1 MIRAPGKIRNVLVR
15 IYEALAKIQGI
26 DSLLES
32 VSERMVLEST
42 SMGKQT
48 VSRTRAGIAGVVG
61 AVVAFG
67 IAELVHGLYPSV
79 PSILVS
85 IAQRIVELTPGGL
98 VTAGIELLGT
108 ADIPTL
114 IATVLLGTVVITFLL
129 GNLAV
134 RHQALALAG
143 VAVLAAIA
151 IAAALADPFVAT
163 VPTVITIVGALL
175 AGSMVTGLLVRVASL
190 RPMAPPSKE
199 EASLMAEPGSAA
211 SPIMRSREAG
221 SDERIFVGRGG
232 FLLLGGGAA
241 VAGLAAAG
249 MGRLLGGGTVESAA
263 KPKKLNLPEAPEE
276 KQPAGKGGQEEAQ
289 QAKGKAVTHETL
301 PQPPADASI
310 DVPGMPDL
318 ITPAS
323 SFYLIDTALTSP
335 RIDVNNWKLS
345 VKGAVDNPVEFS
357 YKDLLGMPTREADIT
372 LSCVSNTIGGGLV
385 SNGRWTGVLLSDVL
399 EEAGMSRDKITSA
412 SRQLVGRS
420 VDGFT
425 AGFKTDIALDGRN
438 ALVAFGLDGSEL
450 PIKHG
455 YPVRL
460 VIPGLYGYVSA
471 TKWLTEIEL
480 TNWNF
485 DAYWIQRTWSKEGPV
500 KTQSRIDTISDGD
513 NLSAGKNPIG
523 GIAWAPHRGIEKVEV
538 STDSGQT
545 WNIASL
551 AKQLAE
557 DTWRLYVYDWD
568 ATPGDYTVQVRA
580 TDGNGETQTAQEASP
595 HPSGATGYHTIDVT
609 VG

>member
-1 MIRAPGKIRNVLVR
+1 MSK
-15 IYEALAKIQGI
+15 KTQ
-26 DSLLES
+26 S
-32 VSERMVLEST
+32 RM
-42 SMGKQT
+42 
-48 VSRTRAGIAGVVG
+48 RAGIAGVVG

-67 IAELVHGLYPSV
+67 ISELVHGLYSSV
-79 PSILVS
+79 PSIIVS

-98 VTAGIELLGT
+98 VTAGIELLGK

-114 IATVLLGTVVITFLL
+114 IATVLISTVAIAFFL

-134 RHQALALAG
+134 RRPFLALAG
-143 VAVLAAIA
+143 VATLAVIA
-151 IAAALADPFVAT
+151 VVAALADPFVPPA
-163 VPTVITIVGALL
+163 PTVITIAGALL
-175 AGSMVTGLLVRVASL
+175 SGAAITELLLRAAGL
-190 RPMAPPSKE
+190 RAAVVPTEEPPL
-199 EASLMAEPGSAA
+199 AGEPGSAA
-211 SPIMRSREAG
+211 SPVMRSMEAG
-221 SDERIFVGRGG
+221 QDGRMAVGRGG

-249 MGRLLGGGTVESAA
+249 VGRLLGGGTAQSAA
-263 KPKKLNLPEAPEE
+263 KPKKLNLPEAPD
-276 KQPAGKGGQEEAQ
+276 KRQPAAKGKQEDAQ
-289 QAKGKAVTHETL
+289 KGKAVTHETL

-310 DVPGMPDL
+310 EVPGMPKL

-323 SFYLIDTALTSP
+323 TFYLIDTALTSP
-335 RIDVNNWKLS
+335 RIDVNDWTLS
-345 VKGAVDNPVEFS
+345 VKGAVDNPIEFS
-357 YKDLLGMPTREADIT
+357 YKDLLGMSTHEADIT
-372 LSCVSNTIGGGLV
+372 LSCVSNTVGGGLV

-399 EEAGMSRDKITSA
+399 AEAGLSRDKITTA

-425 AGFKTDIALDGRN
+425 TGFKTDIALDGRN
-438 ALVAFGLDGSEL
+438 ALVAFGLNGSEL
-450 PIKHG
+450 PVKHG

-485 DAYWIQRTWSKEGPV
+485 DAYWIQRTWSKEGPI

-513 NLSAGKNPIG
+513 NLSSGKNPIG

-538 STDSGQT
+538 STDGGET
-545 WNIASL
+545 WNTARL
-551 AKQLAE
+551 ATQLAE
-557 DTWRLYVYDWD
+557 DTWRQYVYDWE
-568 ATPGDYTVQVRA
+568 ARSGDYTIQVRA
-580 TDGNGETQTAQEASP
+580 TDGNGETQTASKAPP
-595 HPSGATGYHTIDVT
+595 HPSGATGYHTIDVI

>member
-1 MIRAPGKIRNVLVR
+1 MIRSAEGIRNVLVR
-15 IYEALAKIQGI
+15 ICEAQATIRGI
-26 DSLLES
+26 DSRES
-32 VSERMVLEST
+32 VSQREVLEST
-42 SMGKQT
+42 SMSKKT
-48 VSRTRAGIAGVVG
+48 ESRTRAGIAGVVG

-67 IAELVHGLYPSV
+67 ITELVHGLYSSV

-98 VTAGIELLGT
+98 VTKGIELLGK

-114 IATVLLGTVVITFLL
+114 IVTVIIGTVTIAFLL

-134 RHQALALAG
+134 RRPSLALAG
-143 VAVLAAIA
+143 VAVLAAVA
-151 IAAALADPFVAT
+151 IAAALADPFVAQA
-163 VPTVITIVGALL
+163 PTVITIVGALL
-175 AGSMVTGLLVRVASL
+175 AGAAVSELLLRAAGLRTTVEPAEE
-190 RPMAPPSKE
+190 PPL
-199 EASLMAEPGSAA
+199 AGEPGSAA
-211 SPIMRSREAG
+211 SPVMRSREAG
-221 SDERIFVGRGG
+221 SDERIAVGRGG

-249 MGRLLGGGTVESAA
+249 VGRLLGGGTVKNAVR
-263 KPKKLNLPEAPEE
+263 PKKLNLPEAPDN
-276 KQPAGKGGQEEAQ
+276 KQQAGKGEQEEAQ
-289 QAKGKAVTHETL
+289 KGARKAVTHETL

-318 ITPAS
+318 ITSAS
-323 SFYLIDTALTSP
+323 TFYLIDTALTSP
-335 RIDVNNWKLS
+335 RIDANNWKLS

-372 LSCVSNTIGGGLV
+372 LSCVSNTVGGGLV

-425 AGFKTDIALDGRN
+425 TGFKTDIALDGRN
-438 ALVAFGLDGSEL
+438 ALVAFGLNGSEL
-450 PIKHG
+450 PVQHG

-500 KTQSRIDTISDGD
+500 KTQSRIDTISAGD

-538 STDSGQT
+538 STDGGQT
-545 WNIASL
+545 WNTARL

-557 DTWRLYVYDWD
+557 DTWRQYVYDWE
-568 ATPGDYTVQVRA
+568 ANPGDYTIQVRA
-580 TDGNGETQTAQEASP
+580 TDGNGETQTASKAPP

>member
-1 MIRAPGKIRNVLVR
+1 
-15 IYEALAKIQGI
+15 
-26 DSLLES
+26 
-32 VSERMVLEST
+32 
-42 SMGKQT
+42 MGKKGT
-48 VSRTRAGIAGVVG
+48 VTSRAGIAGVVG

-67 IAELVHGLYPSV
+67 ITELVHGLYSSV

-98 VTAGIELLGT
+98 VTKGIEVLGT

-114 IATVLLGTVVITFLL
+114 ITTVLFGTVVITFLL

-134 RHQALALAG
+134 RHPSLALAG
-143 VAVLAAIA
+143 VGVLAATA

-175 AGSMVTGLLVRVASL
+175 AGAAVSELLLRAAGLRATLEPA
-190 RPMAPPSKE
+190 E
-199 EASLMAEPGSAA
+199 EATLAGEPGSVA
-211 SPIMRSREAG
+211 SPVMRSREAG
-221 SDERIFVGRGG
+221 SDESIAVGRGG
-232 FLLLGGGAA
+232 FLLLAGGAA

-249 MGRLLGGGTVESAA
+249 VGRLLGGGTVKTAVG
-263 KPKKLNLPEAPEE
+263 PKKLNLPEAAQ
-276 KQPAGKGGQEEAQ
+276 KGAGE
-289 QAKGKAVTHETL
+289 AVTHETL
-301 PQPPADASI
+301 PNPPADASI
-310 DVPGMPDL
+310 DVPGMPEL

-323 SFYLIDTALTSP
+323 SFYLIDTELTSP
-335 RIDVNNWKLS
+335 RIDANDWKLS
-345 VKGAVDNPVEFS
+345 VNGAVDNPVEFS

-372 LSCVSNTIGGGLV
+372 LSCVSNTVGGGLV

-399 EEAGMSRDKITSA
+399 EEAGMSRDKITNA

-425 AGFKTDIALDGRN
+425 TGFKTDIALDGRN
-438 ALVAFGLDGSEL
+438 ALVAFGLNGSEL
-450 PIKHG
+450 PVQHG

-485 DAYWIQRTWSKEGPV
+485 DAYWIQRTWSKEGPI
-500 KTQSRIDTISDGD
+500 KTQSRIDTISAGD
-513 NLSAGKNPIG
+513 NLSSGKNPIG

-538 STDSGQT
+538 STDGGET
-545 WNIASL
+545 WNTAQL

-557 DTWRLYVYDWD
+557 DTWRQYVYDWD
-568 ATPGDYTVQVRA
+568 ATPGDHTIQVRA
-580 TDGNGETQTAQEASP
+580 TDGNGETQTAAQAPP
-595 HPSGATGYHTIDVT
+595 HPSGATGYHTLYVT

>member
-1 MIRAPGKIRNVLVR
+1 MIRSAEGIRNVLVR
-15 IYEALAKIQGI
+15 ICEAQATIRGI
-26 DSLLES
+26 DSRES
-32 VSERMVLEST
+32 VSQREVLEST
-42 SMGKQT
+42 SMSKKT
-48 VSRTRAGIAGVVG
+48 ESRTRAGIAGVVG

-67 IAELVHGLYPSV
+67 ITELVHGLYSSV

-98 VTAGIELLGT
+98 VTKGIELLGK

-114 IATVLLGTVVITFLL
+114 IVTVIIGTVTIAFLL

-134 RHQALALAG
+134 RRPSLALAG
-143 VAVLAAIA
+143 VAVLAAVA
-151 IAAALADPFVAT
+151 IAAALADPFVAQA
-163 VPTVITIVGALL
+163 PTVITIVGALL
-175 AGSMVTGLLVRVASL
+175 AGAAVSELLLRAAGLRSTVEPAEE
-190 RPMAPPSKE
+190 PPL
-199 EASLMAEPGSAA
+199 AGEPGSAA
-211 SPIMRSREAG
+211 SPVMRSREAG
-221 SDERIFVGRGG
+221 SDERIAVGRGG

-249 MGRLLGGGTVESAA
+249 VGRLLGGGTVKNAVR
-263 KPKKLNLPEAPEE
+263 PKKLNLPEAPDN
-276 KQPAGKGGQEEAQ
+276 KQQAGKSEQEEAQ
-289 QAKGKAVTHETL
+289 KGARKAVTHETL

-310 DVPGMPDL
+310 DVPGMPKL

-323 SFYLIDTALTSP
+323 TFYLIDTALTSP
-335 RIDVNNWKLS
+335 RIDANNWKLS

-372 LSCVSNTIGGGLV
+372 LSCVSNTVGGGLV

-425 AGFKTDIALDGRN
+425 TGFKTDIALDGRN
-438 ALVAFGLDGSEL
+438 ALVAFGLNGSEL
-450 PIKHG
+450 PVQHG

-500 KTQSRIDTISDGD
+500 KTQSRIDTISAGD

-538 STDSGQT
+538 STDGGQT
-545 WNIASL
+545 WNTARL

-557 DTWRLYVYDWD
+557 DTWRQYVYDWE
-568 ATPGDYTVQVRA
+568 ANPGDYTIQVRA
-580 TDGNGETQTAQEASP
+580 TDGNGETQTASKAPP

>member
-1 MIRAPGKIRNVLVR
+1 
-15 IYEALAKIQGI
+15 
-26 DSLLES
+26 LES
-32 VSERMVLEST
+32 IDMS
-42 SMGKQT
+42 KQT
-48 VSRTRAGIAGVVG
+48 RNRTRAGIAGVVG

-67 IAELVHGLYPSV
+67 ITELVHGLYSPV

-85 IAQRIVELTPGGL
+85 LAQRIVELTPGTL
-98 VTAGIELLGT
+98 VTQGIELLGT

-114 IATVLLGTVVITFLL
+114 IASVLIGTVIFAVLL

-134 RHQALALAG
+134 RYPSLALLG

-151 IAAALADPFVAT
+151 IAAALADPFVEAF
-163 VPTVITIVGALL
+163 PTVVTIVVALL
-175 AGSMVTGLLVRVASL
+175 AGSAVTELLLRAAGLRTTSES
-190 RPMAPPSKE
+190 MG
-199 EASLMAEPGSAA
+199 EALPAGAPGSAD
-211 SPIMRSREAG
+211 SPAVRSREAG
-221 SDERIFVGRGG
+221 SGEGISVGRGG

-241 VAGLAAAG
+241 IAGLAAAG
-249 MGRLLGGGTVESAA
+249 IGRLLAGGTSATAA
-263 KPKKLNLPEAPEE
+263 KPQKLNLPNTPE
-276 KQPAGKGGQEEAQ
+276 KKAAGKGEAQ
-289 QAKGKAVTHETL
+289 KGAGKSVTHETL
-301 PQPPADASI
+301 PKPPADASI

-335 RIDVNNWKLS
+335 RIDANTWKLS
-345 VKGAVDNPVEFS
+345 VKGAVDNPIEFS

-372 LSCVSNTIGGGLV
+372 LSCVSNTVGGGLV

-399 EEAGMSRDKITSA
+399 AEAGMSRDKITNA
-412 SRQLVGRS
+412 SKQLVGHS

-425 AGFKTDIALDGRN
+425 TGFKTDIALDGRN
-438 ALVAFGLDGSEL
+438 ALVAFGLNGSEL

-471 TKWLTEIEL
+471 TKWITEIEL

-500 KTQSRIDTISDGD
+500 KTQSRIDTIKEGD
-513 NLSAGKNPIG
+513 NLSLGKNPIG

-538 STDSGQT
+538 STDGGET
-545 WNIASL
+545 WNTARL

-557 DTWRLYVYDWD
+557 DTWHQYVYDWN
-568 ATPGDYTVQVRA
+568 ATPGDYTIQVRA
-580 TDGNGETQTAQEASP
+580 TDGTGETQTAAEAPP
-595 HPSGATGYHTIDVT
+595 HPSGATGYHTIEVS

>member
-1 MIRAPGKIRNVLVR
+1 MSKNKTPSG
-15 IYEALAKIQGI
+15 
-26 DSLLES
+26 
-32 VSERMVLEST
+32 M
-42 SMGKQT
+42 
-48 VSRTRAGIAGVVG
+48 RAGIAGVVG

-67 IAELVHGLYPSV
+67 IAELVHGLYSSV

-98 VTAGIELLGT
+98 VTAGIELLGK

-114 IATVLLGTVVITFLL
+114 IVTVLLGTVAISFFL

-134 RHQALALAG
+134 RHPSLALAG

-151 IAAALADPFVAT
+151 VAAALADPFVAPA
-163 VPTVITIVGALL
+163 PTIITIAGALL
-175 AGSMVTGLLVRVASL
+175 AGAAVTELLLRAAGLRAAIE
-190 RPMAPPSKE
+190 PAEEPPQ
-199 EASLMAEPGSAA
+199 AGEPGSAA
-211 SPIMRSREAG
+211 SPVARAREAG
-221 SDERIFVGRGG
+221 SDGRIAVGRGG

-249 MGRLLGGGTVESAA
+249 VGRLLGGGTVQSAA
-263 KPKKLNLPEAPEE
+263 RPKKLNLPESPDG
-276 KQPAGKGGQEEAQ
+276 KQPAGKGEADKS
-289 QAKGKAVTHETL
+289 AGKAATHETL

-310 DVPGMPDL
+310 DVPGMPKL

-323 SFYLIDTALTSP
+323 SFYLIDTALSSP
-335 RIDVNNWKLS
+335 RIDVNDWTLS

-357 YKDLLGMPTREADIT
+357 FQDLLGMSTREADIT
-372 LSCVSNTIGGGLV
+372 LSCVSNTVGGGLV

-399 EEAGMSRDKITSA
+399 AEAGMSRDKITTA

-425 AGFKTDIALDGRN
+425 TGFKTDIALDGRN
-438 ALVAFGLDGSEL
+438 ALVAFGLNGSEL
-450 PIKHG
+450 PVKHG

-460 VIPGLYGYVSA
+460 VIPGLYGYISA

-485 DAYWIQRTWSKEGPV
+485 DAYWVQRTWSKEGPI
-500 KTQSRIDTISDGD
+500 KTQSRIDTIRDGD
-513 NLSAGKNPIG
+513 NLSSGKNPIG
-523 GIAWAPHRGIEKVEV
+523 GIAWAPHRGIQKVEV
-538 STDSGQT
+538 STDGGET
-545 WNIASL
+545 WNSARL

-557 DTWRLYVYDWD
+557 DAWRQYVYDWD
-568 ATPGDYTVQVRA
+568 ARPGDYTIQVRA
-580 TDGNGETQTAQEASP
+580 TDGNGQTQTASKAPP

>member
-1 MIRAPGKIRNVLVR
+1 MSK
-15 IYEALAKIQGI
+15 KT
-26 DSLLES
+26 ES
-32 VSERMVLEST
+32 KM
-42 SMGKQT
+42 
-48 VSRTRAGIAGVVG
+48 RAGIAGVVG
-61 AVVAFG
+61 VVVAFG
-67 IAELVHGLYPSV
+67 ISELVHGLYSSV

-98 VTAGIELLGT
+98 VTAGIELLGK
-108 ADIPTL
+108 ADIPVL
-114 IATVLLGTVVITFLL
+114 IVTVLIGTVAIAFFL

-134 RHQALALAG
+134 RHPFLALAG

-151 IAAALADPFVAT
+151 VAAALADPFVAPA
-163 VPTVITIVGALL
+163 PTVITIAGSLL
-175 AGSMVTGLLVRVASL
+175 AGAAVTELLLRAAGLRAAVEPSDG
-190 RPMAPPSKE
+190 PPL
-199 EASLMAEPGSAA
+199 AGEPGSAA
-211 SPIMRSREAG
+211 SPVLRAREGG
-221 SDERIFVGRGG
+221 SDGRIAVGRGG

-249 MGRLLGGGTVESAA
+249 VGRLLGGTTTEIVASPE
-263 KPKKLNLPEAPEE
+263 KLNLPEAPEK
-276 KQPAGKGGQEEAQ
+276 KQPGGGT
-289 QAKGKAVTHETL
+289 GKAVTHETL
-301 PQPPADASI
+301 PPPPADASI
-310 DVPGMPDL
+310 DVPGMPKL

-323 SFYLIDTALTSP
+323 TFYLIDTALSSP
-335 RIDVNNWKLS
+335 RIDVNDWTLS

-357 YKDLLGMPTREADIT
+357 YKDLLELPTREADIT
-372 LSCVSNTIGGGLV
+372 LSCVSNTVGGGLV

-399 EEAGMSRDKITSA
+399 AETGMSRDKITTA

-425 AGFKTDIALDGRN
+425 TGFKTDIALDGRN
-438 ALVAFGLDGSEL
+438 ALVAFGLNGSEL
-450 PIKHG
+450 PVKHG

-500 KTQSRIDTISDGD
+500 KTQSRIDTIDDGD
-513 NLSAGKNPIG
+513 NLSSGKNPIG
-523 GIAWAPHRGIEKVEV
+523 GIAWAPHRGIRKVEV
-538 STDSGQT
+538 STDGGET
-545 WNIASL
+545 WNTAHL

-557 DTWRLYVYDWD
+557 DSWRQYVYDWD
-568 ATPGDYTVQVRA
+568 ATPGDYTIQVRA
-580 TDGNGETQTAQEASP
+580 TDGNDETQTASKAPP

-609 VG
+609 VD

>member
-1 MIRAPGKIRNVLVR
+1 
-15 IYEALAKIQGI
+15 
-26 DSLLES
+26 LES
-32 VSERMVLEST
+32 IDMS
-42 SMGKQT
+42 KQT
-48 VSRTRAGIAGVVG
+48 RNRTRAGIAGVVG

-67 IAELVHGLYPSV
+67 ITELVHGLYTPV

-85 IAQRIVELTPGGL
+85 LAQRIVELTPGTL
-98 VTAGIELLGT
+98 VTQGIELLGT

-114 IATVLLGTVVITFLL
+114 ITSVLIGTVVFAVLL

-134 RHQALALAG
+134 RHPSLALLG
-143 VAVLAAIA
+143 VAVLAALA
-151 IAAALADPFVAT
+151 IAAALADPFVEGF
-163 VPTVITIVGALL
+163 PTVVTIVVALL
-175 AGSMVTGLLVRVASL
+175 AGSAVTELLLRAAGL
-190 RPMAPPSKE
+190 RPTSESMG
-199 EASLMAEPGSAA
+199 EALPAGAPGSAA
-211 SPIMRSREAG
+211 SPAVRSREAG
-221 SDERIFVGRGG
+221 SDEGISVGRGG

-241 VAGLAAAG
+241 IAGLAAAG
-249 MGRLLGGGTVESAA
+249 VGRLLAGGTSATA
-263 KPKKLNLPEAPEE
+263 ARPKKLNLPGTSEKEA
-276 KQPAGKGGQEEAQ
+276 AGKGEAP
-289 QAKGKAVTHETL
+289 KGGGKSVTHETL
-301 PQPPADASI
+301 PKPPAGASI

-323 SFYLIDTALTSP
+323 TFYLIDTELTSP
-335 RIDVNNWKLS
+335 RIDANSWKLS

-357 YKDLLGMPTREADIT
+357 YKDLLGMSTREADIT
-372 LSCVSNTIGGGLV
+372 LSCVSNTVGGGLV

-399 EEAGMSRDKITSA
+399 AEAGMSRDKISGA

-425 AGFKTDIALDGRN
+425 TGFKTDIALDGRN
-438 ALVAFGLDGSEL
+438 ALVAFGLNGSEL
-450 PIKHG
+450 PTKHG

-500 KTQSRIDTISDGD
+500 KTQSRIDTIKAGD
-513 NLSAGKNPIG
+513 SLSPGKNPIG

-538 STDSGQT
+538 STDGGET
-545 WNIASL
+545 WNKARL

-557 DTWRLYVYDWD
+557 DTWRQYVYDWN
-568 ATPGDYTVQVRA
+568 ATPGDYTIQVRA
-580 TDGNGETQTAQEASP
+580 TDGTGETQTAAEAPP
-595 HPSGATGYHTIDVT
+595 HPSGATGYHTIDVS

>member
-1 MIRAPGKIRNVLVR
+1 MIRIAERIRNVLVR
-15 IYEALAKIQGI
+15 ICEAQATIRGI
-26 DSLLES
+26 DSRERLRAR
-32 VSERMVLEST
+32 VSESTMSKKTESRM
-42 SMGKQT
+42 
-48 VSRTRAGIAGVVG
+48 RAGIAGVVG

-67 IAELVHGLYPSV
+67 ISELVHGLYSSV

-98 VTAGIELLGT
+98 VTQGIELLGK

-114 IATVLLGTVVITFLL
+114 IVTVLIGTVAITFFL

-134 RHQALALAG
+134 RHPSLALAG

-151 IAAALADPFVAT
+151 VAAALSDPFVAT
-163 VPTVITIVGALL
+163 AQTVITIVGALL
-175 AGSMVTGLLVRVASL
+175 AGAGVTELLLRAAGLRAAAVPAEGSPLAG
-190 RPMAPPSKE
+190 
-199 EASLMAEPGSAA
+199 EPGSAA
-211 SPIMRSREAG
+211 PPVMRSREAG
-221 SDERIFVGRGG
+221 SDGRIAVGRGG

-241 VAGLAAAG
+241 LAGLVAAG
-249 MGRLLGGGTVESAA
+249 VGRLLGGGTAEIAA
-263 KPKKLNLPEAPEE
+263 RPKKLNLPDK
-276 KQPAGKGGQEEAQ
+276 KQPAGKGEQEAQ
-289 QAKGKAVTHETL
+289 KSKGKAVTHETL

-310 DVPGMPDL
+310 DVPGMPKL

-323 SFYLIDTALTSP
+323 TFYLIDTALSSP
-335 RIDVNNWKLS
+335 RIDVNDWTLS

-357 YKDLLGMPTREADIT
+357 YKDLLGMSTREADIT
-372 LSCVSNTIGGGLV
+372 LSCVSNTVGGGLV

-399 EEAGMSRDKITSA
+399 AEAGMSRDKVTTA
-412 SRQLVGRS
+412 SKQLVGRS

-425 AGFKTDIALDGRN
+425 TGFKTDIALDGRN
-438 ALVAFGLDGSEL
+438 ALVAFGLNGSEL
-450 PIKHG
+450 PVKHG

-460 VIPGLYGYVSA
+460 VIPGLYGYISA

-485 DAYWIQRTWSKEGPV
+485 DAYWIQRTWSKEGPI
-500 KTQSRIDTISDGD
+500 KTQSRIDTISAGE
-513 NLSAGKNPIG
+513 NLSSGMNPIG

-538 STDSGQT
+538 STDGGET
-545 WNIASL
+545 WNTARL

-557 DTWRLYVYDWD
+557 DSWRQYVYDWE
-568 ATPGDYTVQVRA
+568 ARPGDYTIQVRA
-580 TDGNGETQTAQEASP
+580 TDGNGETQTATEAPP

>member
-1 MIRAPGKIRNVLVR
+1 
-15 IYEALAKIQGI
+15 
-26 DSLLES
+26 
-32 VSERMVLEST
+32 
-42 SMGKQT
+42 MGKKT
-48 VSRTRAGIAGVVG
+48 TMTSRAGIAGVIG

-67 IAELVHGLYPSV
+67 IAELVHGLYSSV
-79 PSILVS
+79 PSIFVS
-85 IAQRIVELTPGGL
+85 LAQRVVELTPGTL
-98 VTAGIELLGT
+98 VTQGIELLGK

-114 IATVLLGTVVITFLL
+114 IATMLLGTAAIAFLL

-134 RHQALALAG
+134 RRPALALAG
-143 VAVLAAIA
+143 VAVLAAVA

-163 VPTVITIVGALL
+163 IPTVITIVGALF
-175 AGSMVTGLLVRVASL
+175 AGSAVTGLLVRAASPL
-190 RPMAPPSKE
+190 PMAPPTRE
-199 EASLMAEPGSAA
+199 EADLTAEPGSPS

-221 SDERIFVGRGG
+221 SDERIAVGRGG

-249 MGRLLGGGTVESAA
+249 VGRLLGGGTVESAA
-263 KPKKLNLPEAPEE
+263 KPKKLNLPEAPDE
-276 KQPAGKGGQEEAQ
+276 KPPAGKGKEAEGST
-289 QAKGKAVTHETL
+289 GKSATHETL

-310 DVPGMPDL
+310 DIPGMPKL
-318 ITPAS
+318 ITSAS
-323 SFYLIDTALTSP
+323 SFYLIDTALSSP
-335 RIDVNNWKLS
+335 RIDVNNWTLS

-399 EEAGMSRDKITSA
+399 EEAGMSRDKITRA

-438 ALVAFGLDGSEL
+438 ALVAFGLNGSEL

-500 KTQSRIDTISDGD
+500 KTQSRIDTIGNGD

-538 STDSGQT
+538 STDGGQT
-545 WNIASL
+545 WNTARL

-557 DTWRLYVYDWD
+557 DTWRLYAYDWD
-568 ATPGDYTVQVRA
+568 ASPGDYTIQVRA
-580 TDGNGETQTAQEASP
+580 TDGNGETQTASEASP

>member
-1 MIRAPGKIRNVLVR
+1 MIRSAEGIRNVLVR
-15 IYEALAKIQGI
+15 ICEAQATIRGI
-26 DSLLES
+26 DSRES
-32 VSERMVLEST
+32 VSQREILEST
-42 SMGKQT
+42 SMSKKT
-48 VSRTRAGIAGVVG
+48 ESRTRAGIAGVVG

-67 IAELVHGLYPSV
+67 ITELVHGLYSSV

-98 VTAGIELLGT
+98 VTKGIELLGK

-114 IATVLLGTVVITFLL
+114 IVTVIIGAVTIAFLL

-134 RHQALALAG
+134 RRPSLALAG
-143 VAVLAAIA
+143 VAVLAAVA
-151 IAAALADPFVAT
+151 IAAALADPFVAQA
-163 VPTVITIVGALL
+163 PTVITIVGALL
-175 AGSMVTGLLVRVASL
+175 AGAAVSELLLRAAGLRTTVEPAEE
-190 RPMAPPSKE
+190 PPLAG
-199 EASLMAEPGSAA
+199 EAGSAA
-211 SPIMRSREAG
+211 SPVMRSREAG
-221 SDERIFVGRGG
+221 SDERIAVGRGG

-249 MGRLLGGGTVESAA
+249 VGRLLGGGTVKNAVR
-263 KPKKLNLPEAPEE
+263 PKKLNLPEAPDN
-276 KQPAGKGGQEEAQ
+276 KQQAGKGEQEEAQ
-289 QAKGKAVTHETL
+289 KGARKAVTHETL

-318 ITPAS
+318 ITSAN

-335 RIDVNNWKLS
+335 RIDANNWTLS
-345 VKGAVDNPVEFS
+345 IKGAVDNPVQFS

-372 LSCVSNTIGGGLV
+372 LSCVSNTVGGGLV

-399 EEAGMSRDKITSA
+399 EQAGMSRDKVTSA

-425 AGFKTDIALDGRN
+425 TGFKTDIALDGRN
-438 ALVAFGLDGSEL
+438 ALVAFGLNGSEL
-450 PIKHG
+450 PVQHG

-500 KTQSRIDTISDGD
+500 KTQSRIDTISAGD

-538 STDSGQT
+538 STDGGESWHT
-545 WNIASL
+545 ARL

-557 DTWRLYVYDWD
+557 DTWRQYVYDWN
-568 ATPGDYTVQVRA
+568 ATPGDYTIQVRA
-580 TDGNGETQTAQEASP
+580 TDGTGETQTTAEAPP
-595 HPSGATGYHTIDVT
+595 HPSGATGYHTIEVS

>member
-1 MIRAPGKIRNVLVR
+1 MIRSTEGIRNVLVR
-15 IYEALAKIQGI
+15 ICEAQATIRGI
-26 DSLLES
+26 DSRES
-32 VSERMVLEST
+32 VSQREVLEST
-42 SMGKQT
+42 TMSKKSE
-48 VSRTRAGIAGVVG
+48 SRVRAGIAGVVG
-61 AVVAFG
+61 AVVALG
-67 IAELVHGLYPSV
+67 ISELVHGLYASV

-85 IAQRIVELTPGGL
+85 IAQRIVELTPGKL
-98 VTAGIELLGT
+98 VTAGIELLGK

-114 IATVLLGTVVITFLL
+114 IATVLIGTVAITFFL

-134 RHQALALAG
+134 RHPSLALAG

-151 IAAALADPFVAT
+151 AAAALADPFVAT
-163 VPTVITIVGALL
+163 APTVITIAGALL
-175 AGSMVTGLLVRVASL
+175 AGAAVTELLLRAAGLRATV
-190 RPMAPPSKE
+190 E
-199 EASLMAEPGSAA
+199 EPTLAGEPGSAP
-211 SPIMRSREAG
+211 SPVMRSREAG
-221 SDERIFVGRGG
+221 SEGRISVGRGD
-232 FLLLGGGAA
+232 FLLLSGGAA

-249 MGRLLGGGTVESAA
+249 VGRLLGGRTPESAA
-263 KPKKLNLPEAPEE
+263 KPKKLNLHEAPEK
-276 KQPAGKGGQEEAQ
+276 KQPAGKGQQEEAQ
-289 QAKGKAVTHETL
+289 KSAGKAVTHETL

-310 DVPGMPDL
+310 DVPGMPKL

-323 SFYLIDTALTSP
+323 TFYLIDTALSSP
-335 RIDVNNWKLS
+335 RIDVNDWTLS
-345 VKGAVDNPVEFS
+345 VKGAVDNPVDFS
-357 YKDLLGMPTREADIT
+357 YKDLLGMSTREADIT
-372 LSCVSNTIGGGLV
+372 LSCVSNPVGGGLV

-399 EEAGMSRDKITSA
+399 EEAGMSRDKITNA

-425 AGFKTDIALDGRN
+425 TGFKTDIALDGRN
-438 ALVAFGLDGSEL
+438 ALVAFGLNGSEL
-450 PIKHG
+450 PVKHG

-500 KTQSRIDTISDGD
+500 KTQSRIDTVNDGD
-513 NLSAGKNPIG
+513 NLSPGKNPIG

-538 STDSGQT
+538 STDVGET
-545 WNIASL
+545 WNTARL

-557 DTWRLYVYDWD
+557 DTWRQYMYDWN
-568 ATPGDYTVQVRA
+568 ARPGDYTIQVRA
-580 TDGNGETQTAQEASP
+580 TDGNGETQTASKAPP
-595 HPSGATGYHTIDVT
+595 HPSGATGYHTINVT